1 MFLKVELV
9 KRDQLFNG
17 VLFALLIFV
26 GFIYTNWMD
35 KLIIGIF
42 WVVLSGVFIVRA
54 IELMERPHFSKTV
67 LKRSQ
72 YLITAV
78 ALIFMIVGL
87 LRYS

>member
-1 MFLKVELV
+1 MELV
-9 KRDQLFNG
+9 KRDQLFN
-17 VLFALLIFV
+17 VILIALLISV

-35 KLIIGIF
+35 KLIFGVF

-54 IELMERPHFSKTV
+54 MELMERPQLSKTV

-78 ALIFMIVGL
+78 ALVFMIIGL

>member
-1 MFLKVELV
+1 MELV
-9 KRDQLFNG
+9 KRDQLFN
-17 VLFALLIFV
+17 VILIALLISV

-35 KLIIGIF
+35 KLIFGVF

-54 IELMERPHFSKTV
+54 MELMERPQLSKTV

-72 YLITAV
+72 YFITAV
-78 ALIFMIVGL
+78 ALVFMIIGL

>member
-1 MFLKVELV
+1 MKLV
-9 KRDQLFNG
+9 KRDQLFN
-17 VLFALLIFV
+17 VILIALLISV

-35 KLIIGIF
+35 KLIFGVF

-54 IELMERPHFSKTV
+54 IELMERPQFSKTV

-72 YLITAV
+72 YFITAV
-78 ALIFMIVGL
+78 ALVFMIIGL

>member
-1 MFLKVELV
+1 M
-9 KRDQLFNG
+9 KRDQLFN
-17 VLFALLIFV
+17 VILIALLISV

-35 KLIIGIF
+35 KLIFGVF

-54 IELMERPHFSKTV
+54 MELMERPQLSKTV
-67 LKRSQ
+67 IKMSQ

-78 ALIFMIVGL
+78 ALVFMIIGL

>member
-1 MFLKVELV
+1 MELV
-9 KRDQLFNG
+9 KRDQFFN
-17 VLFALLIFV
+17 VILIALLISV

-35 KLIIGIF
+35 KLIFGVF

-54 IELMERPHFSKTV
+54 IELMERPQLSKTV

-72 YLITAV
+72 YFITAV
-78 ALIFMIVGL
+78 ALVFMIIGL

>member
-1 MFLKVELV
+1 V
-9 KRDQLFNG
+9 KRDQLFN
-17 VLFALLIFV
+17 VILIALLISV

-35 KLIIGIF
+35 KLIFGVF

-54 IELMERPHFSKTV
+54 MELMERPQFSKIV

-78 ALIFMIVGL
+78 ALVFMIIGL

>member
-1 MFLKVELV
+1 MELE
-9 KRDQLFNG
+9 KRDQLFN
-17 VLFALLIFV
+17 VILIALLISV

-35 KLIIGIF
+35 KLIFGVF

-54 IELMERPHFSKTV
+54 IELMERPQFSKTV

-72 YLITAV
+72 YFITAV
-78 ALIFMIVGL
+78 ALVFMIIGL

>member
-1 MFLKVELV
+1 M
-9 KRDQLFNG
+9 KRDQLFN
-17 VLFALLIFV
+17 VILIALLISV

-35 KLIIGIF
+35 KLIFGVF

-54 IELMERPHFSKTV
+54 IELIERPQFSKTV

-78 ALIFMIVGL
+78 SLVFMIIGL

>member
-1 MFLKVELV
+1 MKLV
-9 KRDQLFNG
+9 KRDQLFN
-17 VLFALLIFV
+17 VILIALLISV

-35 KLIIGIF
+35 KLIFGVF

-54 IELMERPHFSKTV
+54 MELMERPQLSKTV

-78 ALIFMIVGL
+78 ALVFMIIGL

>member
-1 MFLKVELV
+1 MELV
-9 KRDQLFNG
+9 KRDQLFN
-17 VLFALLIFV
+17 VILIALLISV

-35 KLIIGIF
+35 KLIFGVF

-54 IELMERPHFSKTV
+54 MELMERPQFSKIV

-78 ALIFMIVGL
+78 ALVFMIIGL

>member
-1 MFLKVELV
+1 M
-9 KRDQLFNG
+9 KRDQLFN
-17 VLFALLIFV
+17 VILIALLISV

-35 KLIIGIF
+35 KLIFGVF

-54 IELMERPHFSKTV
+54 MELMERPQLSKTV

-78 ALIFMIVGL
+78 ALVFMIIGL

>member
-1 MFLKVELV
+1 MELV
-9 KRDQLFNG
+9 KRDQLFNI
-17 VLFALLIFV
+17 VLIALLIVV
-26 GFIYTNWMD
+26 GFIYTNLAD
-35 KLIIGIF
+35 KLICGIF

-54 IELMERPHFSKTV
+54 IELMERPQFSKTV

-78 ALIFMIVGL
+78 ALVFMIIGL

>member
-1 MFLKVELV
+1 M
-9 KRDQLFNG
+9 KRDQLFN
-17 VLFALLIFV
+17 VILIALLISV

-35 KLIIGIF
+35 KLIFGVF

-54 IELMERPHFSKTV
+54 MELMERPQLSKTV

-72 YLITAV
+72 YFITAV
-78 ALIFMIVGL
+78 ALVFMIIGL

>member
-1 MFLKVELV
+1 M
-9 KRDQLFNG
+9 KRDQLFN
-17 VLFALLIFV
+17 VILIALLISV
-26 GFIYTNWMD
+26 GFIYTIWRD
-35 KLIIGIF
+35 KLIFGVF

-54 IELMERPHFSKTV
+54 MELMERPQLSKTV

-78 ALIFMIVGL
+78 ALVFMIIGL

>member
-1 MFLKVELV
+1 M
-9 KRDQLFNG
+9 KRDQLFN
-17 VLFALLIFV
+17 VILIALLISV

-35 KLIIGIF
+35 KLIFGVF

-54 IELMERPHFSKTV
+54 MELMERPQFSKIV

-78 ALIFMIVGL
+78 ALVFMIIGL